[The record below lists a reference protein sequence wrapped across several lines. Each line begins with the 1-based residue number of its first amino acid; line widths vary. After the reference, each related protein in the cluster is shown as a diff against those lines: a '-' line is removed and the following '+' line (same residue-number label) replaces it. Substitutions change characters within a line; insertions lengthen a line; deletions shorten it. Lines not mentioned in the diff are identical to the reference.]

1 MISKMQKNWK
11 NALERGDSVC
21 NLFMDLLKAF
31 DTINHDLLQAKFEE
45 YSFLKDALT
54 HMCSYLKKN

>member
-1 MISKMQKNWK
+1 MQKNWK

-21 NLFMDLLKAF
+21 TLFMDLLKAF

-45 YSFLKDALT
+45 YSFLKDALI
-54 HMCSYLKKN
+54 CVVI